1 MSTAFSNIFS
11 QLRHERGL
19 SQRQVAADLDI
30 SQALLSHYENGLREP
45 RIEFIVKICD
55 YYGVSADYL
64 FGRTKLRADTG
75 ELTKG
80 LKAAEVEKL
89 GRMME
94 LAVELNSAGRS
105 RGKDGLD
112 TVSKYLEL
120 AVLKALLYMD
130 APGEGVLKDSVI
142 TGAGLIRICDI
153 LQMRTE
159 AAMGATRVS
168 KGREDRSDTAVEAI
182 IRRLEPELR
191 KELGGIYPLAEGEN
205 R

>member
-64 FGRTKLRADTG
+64 FGRTKLRTDTG

-80 LKAAEVEKL
+80 LRAAEVEKL
-89 GRMME
+89 GRMLE
-94 LAVELNSAGRS
+94 LASDLNSAGRS
-105 RGKDGLD
+105 RGKDGLE

-130 APGEGVLKDSVI
+130 TPGEGALKDSGI

-168 KGREDRSDTAVEAI
+168 KGREDRSDTVAETI
-182 IRRLEPELR
+182 IRRLEPDFR